1 MLPLIGMAKRRLLRV
16 ALDRMAEEPV
26 VLLQGPRTVGKSRLL
41 GELANASGGEVVDL
55 DDPAVREAVAAD
67 PSLFT
72 RRSGPVLVDEYQ
84 HVPEVLDAIKA
95 ELNRD
100 LRPGRFVLAGSTR
113 YDALPAASQ
122 SLTGRLHRLDVEP
135 LSVGEVI
142 GVGEHLLADLFE
154 PFDPTTPRRSS
165 STTRDAYLDVIAVGG
180 LPLALARR
188 TPSSRNRWFDDYI
201 RLTIER
207 DVSQVATLRRGA
219 LMPRFL
225 ERLAAQT
232 GQVLNLTAASAAA
245 GFDRTTGETHL
256 RLLEAVFLIRR
267 LPAWGPTLR
276 ARATSSPKIHVV
288 DTGVAA
294 RLLRVT
300 PDRLRG
306 RDPAA
311 LTELGHLLETFVVGE
326 MRKQASWMEGIA
338 GLGHWRTSD
347 GVEVDLVVERDD
359 GAIVAFEV
367 KAASRVREQDLRGL
381 ARLRDAV
388 GPRFVRGVAFY
399 LGEHSYRAGERL
411 DVLPLD
417 RIWTP

>member
-1 MLPLIGMAKRRLLRV
+1 
-16 ALDRMAEEPV
+16 V

-41 GELANASGGEVVDL
+41 AELAVATGGEVVDL
-55 DDPAVREAVAAD
+55 DDPAVRDAVAAD
-67 PSLFT
+67 PSLFI
-72 RRSGPVLVDEYQ
+72 RRAGPVLVDEYQ

-113 YDALPAASQ
+113 YDALPVASQ
-122 SLTGRLHRLDVEP
+122 SLTGRLHRLDVHP
-135 LSVGEVI
+135 LSVGEVM
-142 GVGEHLLADLFE
+142 GFEEHLLADLFE
-154 PFDPTTPRRSS
+154 PFEATTPRRTS
-165 STTRDAYLDVIAVGG
+165 STTRDAYLDLIAAGG
-180 LPLALARR
+180 LPLALAR
-188 TPSSRNRWFDDYI
+188 PSLTSRNRWFDDYI
-201 RLTIER
+201 RLAIER
-207 DVSQVATLRRGA
+207 DVSEVATLRRGA

-256 RLLEAVFLIRR
+256 RLLEAVFLVWR
-267 LPAWGPTLR
+267 LPAWGTTLR

-300 PDRLRG
+300 PDRFRG

-326 MRKQASWMEGIA
+326 MRKQASWMDGIA

-367 KAASRVREQDLRGL
+367 KSASRVREEDLRGL
-381 ARLRDAV
+381 ARLRDAL
-388 GPRFVRGVAFY
+388 GPRFVRGVAFH

-411 DVLPLD
+411 EVLPLD